1 MIKLKKSHYAMRGY
15 IKNPEDIYTLSF
27 ERVRAA
33 SDLSRFPEDVAEMV
47 IRVIHASG
55 MPDCADDIA
64 FTPDVAQKTS
74 FALAAGAPVL
84 ADCSMVASGITK
96 RFLHPK
102 TDIIM
107 TLYDDHISERA
118 HLMSNTRS
126 AAAVED
132 WGNYLDGAVV
142 VIGNAPTALFHLMD
156 KIDDGWAKPAAIL
169 GFPVGFVG
177 AAESKSA
184 LAVRDDVSFMTLNGS
199 RGGSA
204 MASAALNA
212 AAILAGRLMQDEVRA

>member
-1 MIKLKKSHYAMRGY
+1 MRDY
-15 IKNPEDIYTLSF
+15 IKRPDDIYTLSF

-33 SDLSRFPEDVAEMV
+33 ADLSRFPEDVAELV

-55 MPDCADDIA
+55 MPDCSDDIA
-64 FTPDVAQKTS
+64 FTADVAQKAA
-74 FALAAGAPVL
+74 FALAQGAPVL
-84 ADCSMVASGITK
+84 ADCAMVASGMTK

-102 TDIIM
+102 TEIIM
-107 TLYDDHISERA
+107 TLYDDHIPARA
-118 HLMSNTRS
+118 HQMGNTRS

-132 WGNYLDGAVV
+132 WQTHLDGAVV

-156 KIDDGWAKPAAIL
+156 KMDAGWAKPAAIL

-177 AAESKSA
+177 AAESKA
-184 LAVRDDVSFMTLNGS
+184 ELARRDDVSFMTIQGS

-212 AAILAGRLMQDEVRA
+212 AAILANRVMQDEVGS